1 MNSGWTDTSNE
12 SSVSFSL
19 SCSLGLFFLS
29 LCFVLLFSSFCL
41 SFVLLV
47 SFLSHSFVL
56 LFSCSLLSVSL
67 LFSHISLLFSSLLFF
82 FVLSKDTTWWLA
94 TTRRSLT
101 VGCTNTVLVIEL
113 PSMFGIETSLYPYLL
128 LVERR
133 PAHF

>member
-1 MNSGWTDTSNE
+1 MK
-12 SSVSFSL
+12 VLSL
-19 SCSLGLFFLS
+19 SLS
-29 LCFVLLFSSFCL
+29 LVLLVSSFCL
-41 SFVLLV
+41 SLLY
-47 SFLSHSFVL
+47 
-56 LFSCSLLSVSL
+56 SCSLLSVSL